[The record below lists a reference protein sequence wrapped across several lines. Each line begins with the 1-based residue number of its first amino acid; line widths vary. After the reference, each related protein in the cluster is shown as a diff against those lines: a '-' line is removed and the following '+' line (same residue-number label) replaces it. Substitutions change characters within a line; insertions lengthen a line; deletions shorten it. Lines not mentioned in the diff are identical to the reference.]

1 MKHAVLHT
9 CEAQGAS
16 RVGPVTDSGGN
27 LMKHTVLHRKSEAA
41 SFEADAS
48 FVVKQAVLHQKSDN
62 ASFCGRHRTMQVV

>member
-27 LMKHTVLHRKSEAA
+27 LVKHTVLHRKLEAA
-41 SFEADAS
+41 SFEVDAS
-48 FVVKQAVLHQKSDN
+48 FVVKHAVLHQKSDD
-62 ASFCGRHRTMQVV
+62 ASFCGRQRPQVV